1 MLATVRCL
9 SRHPPCLP
17 GVAISRHGRL
27 PMPGRTIM
35 ESAGTGYGQA
45 QRIIATAGTVTAITG
60 TINWPT
66 VFAPRSSPRAG
77 SAALFPIRP
86 GSAPSQQGH
95 DLLSAAALHA
105 HLQGKRP

>member
-1 MLATVRCL
+1 
-9 SRHPPCLP
+9 
-17 GVAISRHGRL
+17 
-27 PMPGRTIM
+27 MPGRTIGPPM
-35 ESAGTGYGQA
+35 PGLTIGVPMPGWTIVESACTGYGQA

>member
-1 MLATVRCL
+1 
-9 SRHPPCLP
+9 
-17 GVAISRHGRL
+17 
-27 PMPGRTIM
+27 MPGRTIGPPM
-35 ESAGTGYGQA
+35 PGLTIGVPMPGWTIVESACMGYGQA

-95 DLLSAAALHA
+95 DLLSAAALNA
-105 HLQGKRP
+105 HLQRERP

>member
-1 MLATVRCL
+1 M
-9 SRHPPCLP
+9 P
-17 GVAISRHGRL
+17 GRTIGV
-27 PMPGRTIM
+27 PMPGRTIA

-45 QRIIATAGTVTAITG
+45 QRITATAGTVTAITG

-77 SAALFPIRP
+77 SAAMFPVRFPIRP

-95 DLLSAAALHA
+95 DLLSAAALNA
-105 HLQGKRP
+105 HLQRERP